1 MSERRT
7 PALAACAIIAGLT
20 SPRTAAAQTAAPPV
34 RLSAAT
40 QAAAHVGVATQAA
53 AHFGAATQAAPHV
66 GAATQ
71 AAPHLGAAQTAPRP
85 EVATQAASP
94 PARLASPVAPH
105 ERGLVSDLARALGLA
120 SADSFLVQGY
130 RQQLGAGFGSRAGY
144 ALGLGLYLG
153 ATYAVDGGPFILG
166 LEASA
171 QGARDG
177 LAYVG
182 PELGVDLRSGPL
194 HLRPYVATGV
204 GVARPRSGGPT
215 PEGVGDVVAWP
226 GLSLSYLVRHLSVG
240 ADLRPA
246 GALLPGAQ
254 PEVCAFGT
262 LGLSL

>member
-1 MSERRT
+1 MSAWRA
-7 PALAACAIIAGLT
+7 PALAACAIVAGLAT
-20 SPRTAAAQTAAPPV
+20 TRTAAAQAAAPPA
-34 RLSAAT
+34 RL
-40 QAAAHVGVATQAA
+40 GVATQAA
-53 AHFGAATQAAPHV
+53 APPELATQA
-66 GAATQ
+66 
-71 AAPHLGAAQTAPRP
+71 
-85 EVATQAASP
+85 VAS
-94 PARLASPVAPH
+94 PARLASTAAPP

-120 SADSFLVQGY
+120 SADSFLVRGY
-130 RQQLGAGFGSRAGY
+130 RQQLGAGFGGRAGY

-153 ATYAVDGGPFILG
+153 ATYAVGGGPFILG

-171 QGARDG
+171 RGARDG

-194 HLRPYVATGV
+194 RIRPYVATGV
-204 GVARPRSGGPT
+204 GMARPRPGGPA
-215 PEGVGDVVAWP
+215 PEGVGGVVAWP

-254 PEVCAFGT
+254 PEICAFGT